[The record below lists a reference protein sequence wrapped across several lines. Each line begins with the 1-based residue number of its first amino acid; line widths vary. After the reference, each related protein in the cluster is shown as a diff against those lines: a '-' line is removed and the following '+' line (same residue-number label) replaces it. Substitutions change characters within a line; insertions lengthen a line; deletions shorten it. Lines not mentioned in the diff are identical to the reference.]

1 MAGAGFRHVAR
12 MEHRVSLI
20 TLAATDPQALAKFYA
35 SLGWRQVDETP
46 KIVVFDLLG
55 QALGLYERA
64 ALAEETGVP
73 AAASGSTV
81 LSHNVESKQLV
92 DDLMARGLVQD
103 STDQDALRSRLE
115 EGPITVYC
123 GFDPTADSLHI
134 GHLVPLLLLRRF
146 QDAGHRAVALAG
158 GATGMVGD
166 PSGRSDERNL
176 LDGSTLTL
184 NVDAVAAQLRAFLR
198 FDGGLR
204 PGDEPA
210 VRRQPGMDR
219 RG

>member
-1 MAGAGFRHVAR
+1 VAGAGFRHGAR

-81 LSHNVESKQLV
+81 LSHNLESKQLV
-92 DDLMARGLVQD
+92 DDLMAR
-103 STDQDALRSRLE
+103 
-115 EGPITVYC
+115 
-123 GFDPTADSLHI
+123 
-134 GHLVPLLLLRRF
+134 
-146 QDAGHRAVALAG
+146 AGAA
-158 GATGMVGD
+158 GATILKPARDAFWGGYHGHFAD
-166 PSGRSDERNL
+166 PEGNVWEIGFNPFSPLGP
-176 LDGSTLTL
+176 DG
-184 NVDAVAAQLRAFLR
+184 AFQWH
-198 FDGGLR
+198 GAK
-204 PGDEPA
+204 PA
-210 VRRQPGMDR
+210 
-219 RG
+219 